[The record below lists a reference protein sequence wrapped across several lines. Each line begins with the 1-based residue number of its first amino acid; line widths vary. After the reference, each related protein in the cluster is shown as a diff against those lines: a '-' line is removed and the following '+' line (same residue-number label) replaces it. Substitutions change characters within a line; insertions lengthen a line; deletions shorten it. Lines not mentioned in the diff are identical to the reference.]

1 MVEVSIDEEEFS
13 MKKNKEEIKL
23 KKKHA
28 DACAK
33 AKDLILHHNKPL
45 RGIAIECGLSVE
57 EVLRIYDSSISRRI
71 PHPTLVGRVGM
82 CDFHSPCILLSLIE
96 C

>member
-57 EVLRIYDSSISRRI
+57 EVLRIYDSSILRRI

-82 CDFHSPCILLSLIE
+82 CDYHSPCILLSLIE

>member
-1 MVEVSIDEEEFS
+1 
-13 MKKNKEEIKL
+13 MKKKKGEIKS

-28 DACAK
+28 DAYEK

-57 EVLRIYDSSISRRI
+57 EVLRIYDS
-71 PHPTLVGRVGM
+71 LYM
-82 CDFHSPCILLSLIE
+82 
-96 C
+96 